1 MPGTYRPA
9 WHLSTGSTYRPHRLS
24 TAPPIDRTAYRPHRL
39 STAPIDPELVGDTGV
54 AWAVGLNICEYN
66 GDCFA
71 KFRLAGYA
79 AIC

>member
-9 WHLSTGSTYRPHRLS
+9 WHLSTGST
-24 TAPPIDRTAYRPHRL
+24 YRPHRL

>member
-1 MPGTYRPA
+1 MRVYA
-9 WHLSTGSTYRPHRLS
+9 WHLSTGMAPIDRHGTYRP
-24 TAPPIDRTAYRPHRL
+24 AAPIDRTAYRPHRL